1 VLELVANLDSLKMAK
16 IQPVIISFSEPQ
28 LVLTWIE
35 ETNCPF
41 PVYVDL
47 TRTMYK
53 SLGLP
58 RDIKGVMGKSTM
70 RYYGEKSAIGERLPN
85 MGVAED
91 TQQLGG
97 NATIDALT
105 KKFLFIYPSKTAT
118 DRPTLEQILSNT

>member
-1 VLELVANLDSLKMAK
+1 VLELVANFNCLKEAK

-28 LVLTWIE
+28 LVHTWID
-35 ETNCPF
+35 ETSCPF
-41 PVYVDL
+41 PVFVDL
-47 TRTMYK
+47 KRTMYK

-58 RDIKGVMGKSTM
+58 RDIKGVMGKSVM
-70 RYYGEKSAIGERLPN
+70 RYYGEKSAIGEKLPN

-105 KKFLFIYPSKTAT
+105 KKFVFIYPSKTAT
-118 DRPTLEQILSNT
+118 DRPTLDQILSNL